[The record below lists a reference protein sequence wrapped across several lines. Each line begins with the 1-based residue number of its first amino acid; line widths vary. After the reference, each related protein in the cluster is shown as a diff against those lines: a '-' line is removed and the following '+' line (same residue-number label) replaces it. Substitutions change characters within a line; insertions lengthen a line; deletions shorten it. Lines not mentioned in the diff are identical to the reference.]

1 MTPSA
6 QPAGP
11 AVITDVAVEQK
22 LLQDGEI
29 IILSIRPSPW
39 YVLIVSAPVVALAGV
54 VIGAIMI
61 GRALGEWEGHRMAY
75 WIALA
80 VAVLRLAVACAQC
93 MGIRYVLTNHRVLRL
108 RTLLTTTVYELP
120 LGEIARARVSASAA
134 DRLVGVGEIVFESNG
149 QRAFEGV
156 WTCVADPASVAETVN
171 QTIHRYDH

>member
-11 AVITDVAVEQK
+11 VAITDVALEEK

-39 YVLIVSAPVVALAGV
+39 YVLIVSAPVLVIAGL
-54 VIGAIMI
+54 VIGATSL
-61 GRALGEWEGHRMAY
+61 GRALGEWDGQRMVW

-80 VAVLRLAVACAQC
+80 AAVLRLAVACVQC

-108 RTLLTTTVYELP
+108 RTLLATTVYELP
-120 LGEIARARVSASAA
+120 LSDIAQARVAA
-134 DRLVGVGEIVFESNG
+134 AVIDRLIGVGEIVFENDKG
-149 QRAFEGV
+149 HVYEGV
-156 WTCVADPASVAETVN
+156 WPCVGDPVSVAETVN
-171 QTIHRYDH
+171 QAVGRYRH